1 MPTLRPTMP
10 VLPDDADRVV
20 VDPARIDAAWV
31 QQVLQDV
38 GVVGAGAVAAVKVA
52 ATQASTWSR
61 LTRISVHYRSGTPG
75 VGTTAPSALLL
86 KRCGAESGEFSRSEV
101 DYYRR
106 DYLGAAAAPLPRCFD
121 AAFAEH
127 PRRYHLLLE
136 DLSASHRTGD
146 DTPPDLAFGLAL
158 ADALAALHA
167 HRWGVQRLQ
176 PIGRAVA
183 GPAEIDRYLA
193 HITPG
198 LAPLMNLAGAALPA
212 AWASRLPGLVAG
224 LPDTFK
230 ARARDARG
238 MTLVHGD
245 LNPGNLLVPRAGS
258 GPVLLIDRQ
267 PFDWSLTA
275 WLGASDLA
283 GALVPWWGSALRSKV
298 QGPVLTRYHAG
309 LVARGV
315 HDYPWVQLLADWRL
329 GVLMSLLVPVEWCVL
344 PTDRERMRWLWTQQ
358 LQRALAALDDLP
370 A

>member
-1 MPTLRPTMP
+1 MPA
-10 VLPDDADRVV
+10 VPDDADRVV

-31 QQVLQDV
+31 QQVLQAA
-38 GVVGAGAVAAVKVA
+38 GVVGAGAVAAISLA
-52 ATQASTWSR
+52 AAQASTWSR
-61 LTRISVHYRSGTPG
+61 LSRISVHYRPGTPS
-75 VGTTAPSALLL
+75 VGTAAPTALLL
-86 KRCGAESGEFSRSEV
+86 KRCGAESGEFGRSEV

-106 DYLGAAAAPLPRCFD
+106 DYLGAADAPLVPCFD
-121 AAFAEH
+121 AAYADQ

-136 DLSASHRTGD
+136 DLSASHRSGD
-146 DTPPDLAFGLAL
+146 DAPPDLPFGLAL
-158 ADALAALHA
+158 ADSLAALHA
-167 HRWGVQRLQ
+167 HRWGSQRLR
-176 PIGRAVA
+176 PIHQAVA

-198 LAPLMNLAGAALPA
+198 LTPLMALAGAVLPA
-212 AWASRLPGLVAG
+212 ARLAGLPGLVAG
-224 LPDTFK
+224 LADSFK

-245 LNPGNLLVPRAGS
+245 LNPGNLLIPRS
-258 GPVLLIDRQ
+258 GLGRVLLIDRQ

-283 GALVPWWGSALRSKV
+283 GALVPWWDSALRHRL
-298 QGPVLTRYHAG
+298 QGPVLRRYHAG

-315 HDYPWVQLLADWRL
+315 HDYPWAQLLADWRL
-329 GVLMSLLVPVEWCVL
+329 GVLMCLLGPVEWCVL